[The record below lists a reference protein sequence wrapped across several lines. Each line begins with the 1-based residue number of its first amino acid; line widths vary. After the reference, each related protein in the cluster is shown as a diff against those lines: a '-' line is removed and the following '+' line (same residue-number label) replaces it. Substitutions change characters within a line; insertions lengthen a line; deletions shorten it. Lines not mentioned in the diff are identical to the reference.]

1 MCIFHI
7 CRSPNPANVV
17 DVTEDEPECDKTLV
31 VLDWY
36 NSDLNLIINKTDFVS
51 GAPLTEAVFA
61 YMYAV
66 ARATYG
72 FENGKI
78 CYEVKV
84 QMILIEKF
92 DYRCT
97 NIFFQVTENLAVCHL
112 EESEPNRH
120 IVRVGWSVDSTT
132 YQLGKSKKYL
142 YCHASVVTK
151 YFLY

>member
-1 MCIFHI
+1 
-7 CRSPNPANVV
+7 
-17 DVTEDEPECDKTLV
+17 
-31 VLDWY
+31 
-36 NSDLNLIINKTDFVS
+36 
-51 GAPLTEAVFA
+51 
-61 YMYAV
+61 MYAG

-72 FENGKI
+72 FENGKV

-84 QMILIEKF
+84 QMILIEIF

-97 NIFFQVTENLAVCHL
+97 NIFFQVTENLAVCHV

-142 YCHASVVTK
+142 YCHVSVVTK

>member
-7 CRSPNPANVV
+7 CRSPEPVIENE
-17 DVTEDEPECDKTLV
+17 EDEPEYDKTLV

-61 YMYAV
+61 YMYAG

-72 FENGKI
+72 FENGKV

-84 QMILIEKF
+84 QIILFEKF

-97 NIFFQVTENLAVCHL
+97 TICLLFPGYGKFGNF
-112 EESEPNRH
+112 ESRRIHAQSPHNPCWM
-120 IVRVGWSVDSTT
+120 VG
-132 YQLGKSKKYL
+132 
-142 YCHASVVTK
+142 
-151 YFLY
+151 